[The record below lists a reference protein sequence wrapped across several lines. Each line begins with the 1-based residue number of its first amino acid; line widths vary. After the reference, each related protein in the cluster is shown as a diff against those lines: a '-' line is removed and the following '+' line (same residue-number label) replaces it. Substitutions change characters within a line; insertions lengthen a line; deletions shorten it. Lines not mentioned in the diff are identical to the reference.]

1 MGYSMTKGLDA
12 QSNREAQLYL
22 KCLVQASNKSLY
34 AAIYRYNFGGFLY
47 ETYYKVLHQ
56 SSATR

>member
-22 KCLVQASNKSLY
+22 KCLVQASNKSMY
-34 AAIYRYNFGGFLY
+34 AAIY
-47 ETYYKVLHQ
+47 
-56 SSATR
+56 